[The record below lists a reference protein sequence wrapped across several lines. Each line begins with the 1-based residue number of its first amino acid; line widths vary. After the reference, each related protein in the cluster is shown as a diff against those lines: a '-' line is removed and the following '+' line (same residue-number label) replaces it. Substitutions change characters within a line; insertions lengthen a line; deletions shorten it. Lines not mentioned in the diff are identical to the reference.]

1 MPEEKK
7 IDSKQTGSDLQRGIL
22 RKHSISRSQIK
33 TSTFSGTA
41 LGLLQRLLIT
51 SVRPVPVRFSLSM
64 PAAATIV
71 APSKPA
77 LTRLRLALGT

>member
-1 MPEEKK
+1 M
-7 IDSKQTGSDLQRGIL
+7 
-22 RKHSISRSQIK
+22 
-33 TSTFSGTA
+33 
-41 LGLLQRLLIT
+41 T
-51 SVRPVPVRFSLSM
+51 SVRPLPVRFSLSM

>member
-1 MPEEKK
+1 MPGEKD
-7 IDSKQTGSDLQRGIL
+7 IDSKQTGSDLWRGIL
-22 RKHSISRSQIK
+22 RLHSISLSQIE
-33 TSTFSGTA
+33 TYTFSGTA
-41 LGLLQRLLIT
+41 LGLLQRLLMT
-51 SVRPVPVRFSLSM
+51 SVRPDPVRFSLSM